1 MQPLKL
7 ADSDR
12 NIDLYHWSSGQFSST
27 WYDTLSILVAKGQ
40 SMLAGTGS
48 PFWYS
53 QVCVLEYTMHAASPR
68 ARPSCMLCAYRE
80 LTYPRAAR
88 PYSRMGT
95 WSRAWLC
102 GLVLWIPPM
111 LLAAGPLPALNID
124 PDKITIS
131 GISSGA
137 DFVVGLHVAHSSV
150 IKGVGVFAGQAYH
163 CAVTRFPKDPM
174 LKNPTGLNSSV
185 PVCEGCPAGDTLEY
199 DHCKNNPEYVDVDLL
214 VEYART
220 QSALGNIDNTSNI
233 AGHQLYFYRGTHD
246 TCYKTGAEEATLSF
260 YSRLTLDRGDD
271 NHVSYEGSVGSN
283 HAQPTLEYGA
293 DCGGKPDAKFSY
305 IENCGCKS
313 LAPGL
318 QPLPAAHSHSCLHGR
333 RCVVCVARTSRRRC
347 RWSLDTHVRAESHQ
361 ATHNER
367 QRIQP

>member
-1 MQPLKL
+1 MGAALQSTHAVAPRLPECQCTARRGSGLLSAQLASQP
-7 ADSDR
+7 
-12 NIDLYHWSSGQFSST
+12 
-27 WYDTLSILVAKGQ
+27 
-40 SMLAGTGS
+40 
-48 PFWYS
+48 
-53 QVCVLEYTMHAASPR
+53 
-68 ARPSCMLCAYRE
+68 
-80 LTYPRAAR
+80 
-88 PYSRMGT
+88 SRMG
-95 WSRAWLC
+95 SRSRVWLC
-102 GLVLWIPPM
+102 GLALCAPPV

-185 PVCEGCPAGDTLEY
+185 PVCDGCPAGDTLEY

-220 QSALGNIDNTSNI
+220 HSALGNIDNVSNI

-271 NHVSYEGSVGSN
+271 NHVAYEGSVGSN

-293 DCGGKPDAKFSY
+293 DCGGKPNAKFSY
-305 IENCGCKS
+305 IENCGCES
-313 LAPGL
+313 LARGL
-318 QPLPAAHSHSCLHGR
+318 
-333 RCVVCVARTSRRRC
+333 
-347 RWSLDTHVRAESHQ
+347 
-361 ATHNER
+361 
-367 QRIQP
+367 